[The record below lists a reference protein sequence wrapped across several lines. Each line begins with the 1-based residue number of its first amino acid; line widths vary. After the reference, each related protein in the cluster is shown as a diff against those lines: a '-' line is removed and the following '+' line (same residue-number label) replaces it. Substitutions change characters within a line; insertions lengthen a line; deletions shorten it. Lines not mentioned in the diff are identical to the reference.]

1 MNHQIMI
8 LAVGRNAQPWGAFS
22 VYQYL
27 KQECY
32 DVGFIHLYD
41 HTILH
46 LWGGGATLPR
56 VERPPWIVGLSTY
69 TTTAPQTMR
78 IAREIRARWPRT
90 KIVIG
95 GRHICWDTIDRDG
108 DEWFALADYLVVG
121 DGEYAMQKIIAG
133 EAERGVVNGTWL
145 SVEDMAR
152 LPLPSQEFAARNIPD
167 NRRGELLFSRGC
179 PYRCTFCGSDRP
191 HVIHIDP
198 DRAARYLADWA
209 QWFGKFPIFIMDDV
223 FTANRQWLID
233 FACAYERHAAG
244 IPIRCFIHGRQFD
257 ESLVGILKRFKL
269 AQVSLGAES
278 GNDGILQTL
287 NKGTTVARYRE
298 IADLCRRENIRLHCL
313 WMVGHPGETPATL
326 RDTVQLARSIG
337 DDPGHASYAI
347 PFPGTAFWKQAPAAG
362 EILDWDYSHWD
373 NRHVIFRP
381 HDLRTE
387 QLKGARMEIIR

>member
-8 LAVGRNAQPWGAFS
+8 MAIGRNAQPWGAYS

-27 KQECY
+27 QQECH
-32 DVGFIHLYD
+32 DVGFLHLY
-41 HTILH
+41 
-46 LWGGGATLPR
+46 GGTSRLSR
-56 VERPPWIVGLSTY
+56 IEKPPWIVGLSTY

-78 IAREIRARWPRT
+78 TAREIRKRWPTT

-95 GRHICWDTIDRDG
+95 GRHICPDIIERDG
-108 DEWFALADYLVVG
+108 DEWLAVADFLVTG
-121 DGEYAMQKIIAG
+121 DGEYAMVKIIEG
-133 EAERGVVNGTWL
+133 EFQPGSVLQGGWL
-145 SVEDMAR
+145 SAEDMNR
-152 LPLPSQEFAARNIPD
+152 LPLPSRDFASRNMPD
-167 NRRGELLFSRGC
+167 DRRRDVLFSRGC
-179 PYRCTFCGSDRP
+179 PYHCTFCGSDRP
-191 HVIHIDP
+191 RVIHIEP

-209 QWFGKFPIFIMDDV
+209 QWFGEFPIFIMDDV
-223 FTANRQWLID
+223 FTADRQWLID

-244 IPIRCFIHGRQFD
+244 IPIRCFVHGRQFD

-298 IADLCRRENIRLHCL
+298 IHDICRRENIRLHCL
-313 WMVGHPGETPATL
+313 WMLGHPGETSTTL
-326 RDTVQLARSIG
+326 RQTVELARAIG
-337 DDPGHASYAI
+337 DDGGHASYAI
-347 PFPGTAFWKQAPAAG
+347 PFPGTAFWQQARAAG
-362 EILDWDYSHWD
+362 EILDWDFAHWD

-387 QLKGARMEIIR
+387 QLKGAKMEISR